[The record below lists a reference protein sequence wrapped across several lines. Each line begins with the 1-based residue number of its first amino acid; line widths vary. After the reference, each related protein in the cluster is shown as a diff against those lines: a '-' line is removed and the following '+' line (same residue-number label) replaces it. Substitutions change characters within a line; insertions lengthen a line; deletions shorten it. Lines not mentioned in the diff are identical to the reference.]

1 MAKKSNQN
9 NQSTQKKTV
18 VRRTVVTNGSI
29 VRTCAFWGMA
39 VAAVLYIVSGL
50 INFIAKY
57 TGGLGATL
65 QAVVGIITLLG
76 NIAVIVAI
84 ALPAYGYV
92 SGKNRN
98 WRAAYWVFLII
109 FVLGVVFGA
118 IPTFF

>member
-1 MAKKSNQN
+1 MAKKSNQSN
-9 NQSTQKKTV
+9 EKKTVV

-29 VRTCAFWGMA
+29 VRTCAFWGLA
-39 VAAVLYIVSGL
+39 VAAVLYVVSGL
-50 INFIAKY
+50 INFIASY
-57 TGGLGATL
+57 TGGLGDAL
-65 QAVVGIITLLG
+65 QAVVGVITLLG

-98 WRAAYWVFLII
+98 WRAAYWIFLII